1 MEHIIQRVVFEQS
14 HDIDGTNLDCWQ
26 ITTRAGFSRQEL
38 NLYVSDVSGEVVE
51 ADVIEA
57 GGWYEMPVE
66 EAARIALRALTML
79 EAPIER
85 LRQLA

>member
-1 MEHIIQRVVFEQS
+1 MERIIQRVVFEQS

-26 ITTRAGFSRQEL
+26 ITTRAGLSRKEL
-38 NLYVSDVSGEVVE
+38 NLYVSSASGEVVD
-51 ADVIEA
+51 ADAIEA
-57 GGWYEMPVE
+57 GEWHEVPIE
-66 EAARIALRALTML
+66 EAAQITRQALTML